1 MGDPQN
7 SFIGTSLNVSL
18 FRRGLSDET
27 NIIVFSG
34 EGIRLKRHQRKNFM
48 EKKIKRTPQGT
59 KSVSDNGEEKT
70 IILTILVAL
79 VILGALLV
87 YLVFF
92 TPTQKEPFA
101 SIYLLDSEKQ
111 LENFPKTVVL
121 GENSTFSLWVGVENQ
136 NETQVFSVRVKVDD
150 GNAPVNPSPAE
161 PTQIFE
167 RTLLNEEL
175 WEFPVTINID
185 QLGSHR
191 LIFEL
196 WFFDKEAE
204 DGLEY
209 SGNWVS
215 LSLEAIQA

>member
-18 FRRGLSDET
+18 FCRGLSDET

-34 EGIRLKRHQRKNFM
+34 EGIRLKRQQRKNFM

-92 TPTQKEPFA
+92 TPVEKEPFA
-101 SIYLLDSEKQ
+101 LIYYLDSEKQ
-111 LENFPKTVVL
+111 LENFPETVVL

-167 RTLLNEEL
+167 RTLLNEEK
-175 WEFPVTINID
+175 WEFPVTISID
-185 QLGSHR
+185 QLGHNR
-191 LIFEL
+191 IIFEL

>member
-1 MGDPQN
+1 
-7 SFIGTSLNVSL
+7 
-18 FRRGLSDET
+18 
-27 NIIVFSG
+27 
-34 EGIRLKRHQRKNFM
+34 LKRHQSKFM
-48 EKKIKRTPQGT
+48 EKKIKRTSQGT
-59 KSVSDNGEEKT
+59 KPVSGNGEEKT
-70 IILTILVAL
+70 IIITILVAL

-92 TPTQKEPFA
+92 TPVETEPFSA
-101 SIYLLDSEKQ
+101 IYYLDSENQ
-111 LENFPKTVVL
+111 TENFPKTVVL

-136 NETQVFSVRVKVDD
+136 NGTIIRSSVLVKVDD
-150 GNAPVNPSPAE
+150 GKAPVNPSTAE
-161 PTQIFE
+161 PTESFE

-191 LIFEL
+191 IIFEL
-196 WFFDKEAE
+196 WFLDETNT
-204 DGLEY
+204 LEY

>member
-1 MGDPQN
+1 
-7 SFIGTSLNVSL
+7 LA
-18 FRRGLSDET
+18 DET

-34 EGIRLKRHQRKNFM
+34 EGIRLKRQQRKNLM
-48 EKKIKRTPQGT
+48 EKKIKRTQKGT

-92 TPTQKEPFA
+92 TPVEKEPFSA
-101 SIYLLDSEKQ
+101 IYYLDSEKQ
-111 LENFPKTVVL
+111 TENIPKTVVL

-136 NETQVFSVRVKVDD
+136 NDTTMDYSVRVKVDD

-167 RTLLNEEL
+167 RTLLNEEK
-175 WEFPVTINID
+175 WEFPVTISID
-185 QLGSHR
+185 QLGHNR
-191 LIFEL
+191 IIFEL
-196 WFFDKEAE
+196 CFFNVTKNDW
-204 DGLEY
+204 DY
-209 SGNWVS
+209 TGNWVS

>member
-1 MGDPQN
+1 
-7 SFIGTSLNVSL
+7 LA
-18 FRRGLSDET
+18 DET

-92 TPTQKEPFA
+92 TPVEKEPFSA
-101 SIYLLDSEKQ
+101 IYYLDSEKQ
-111 LENFPKTVVL
+111 TENIPKTVVL

-136 NETQVFSVRVKVDD
+136 NDTTMDYLVRVKVDD
-150 GNAPVNPSPAE
+150 GTGPVNPSPVE
-161 PTQIFE
+161 PTESFE
-167 RTLLNEEL
+167 RTLLNEEK
-175 WEFPVTINID
+175 WEFPVTISID
-185 QLGSHR
+185 QLGHNR
-191 LIFEL
+191 IIFEL
-196 WFFDKEAE
+196 WFFNVTKNDW
-204 DGLEY
+204 DY
-209 SGNWVS
+209 TGNWVS

>member
-1 MGDPQN
+1 M
-7 SFIGTSLNVSL
+7 
-18 FRRGLSDET
+18 
-27 NIIVFSG
+27 
-34 EGIRLKRHQRKNFM
+34 KRHQSKFM
-48 EKKIKRTPQGT
+48 EKKIKRTSQGT
-59 KSVSDNGEEKT
+59 KSVSGNGEEKT

-92 TPTQKEPFA
+92 TPAQKEPFSA
-101 SIYLLDSEKQ
+101 IYLLDSEKQ

-136 NETQVFSVRVKVDD
+136 NDTTRDYSVLVKVDD
-150 GNAPVNPSPAE
+150 GKSLVNPSPVE
-161 PTQIFE
+161 PTESFN
-167 RTLLNEEL
+167 RTLLNEEV

-191 LIFEL
+191 IIFEL